1 MNIYTVRDNLK
12 NTIAGKEELLALCP
26 ETEKNINIRAFLKVN
41 IDELKSILQDV
52 EQCCEKATE
61 ASWQGVDRQ
70 GGI

>member
-1 MNIYTVRDNLK
+1 MNIQTVATNLR

-41 IDELKSILQDV
+41 IDELKRILADV
-52 EQCCEKATE
+52 EICCKQAIES
-61 ASWQGVDRQ
+61 SWIGVDRQ